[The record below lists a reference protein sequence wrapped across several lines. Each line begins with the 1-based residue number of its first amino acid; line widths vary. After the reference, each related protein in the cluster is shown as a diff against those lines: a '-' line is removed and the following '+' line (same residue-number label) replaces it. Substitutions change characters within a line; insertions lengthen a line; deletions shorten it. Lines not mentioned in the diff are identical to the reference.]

1 MEQLQPINKDDIINF
16 LKSNKVL
23 LEREF
28 GVTKIALFGSYAR
41 GEQTAQSDID
51 LAIETSDFSFQKRC
65 ELKKLL
71 EENLARSVDLCYFKG
86 MRLFIRSMI
95 EKDLIYV

>member
-1 MEQLQPINKDDIINF
+1 MEQLQPISKDDIINF

-51 LAIETSDFSFQKRC
+51 LAIETLSPSFEIRCRLKDF
-65 ELKKLL
+65 L
-71 EENLARSVDLCYFKG
+71 EENLNKPVDLCYFSS
-86 MRLFIRSMI
+86 MRRVIRSMI
-95 EKDLIYV
+95 EKELVYA